1 MAKTFNLRSIRT
13 GQQFDLP
20 IKDTDGKPTG
30 VVFTLAS
37 PTHPA
42 RKAADMARNR
52 QLINEANK
60 TGRVT
65 LPDPDDTEAKKP
77 KELAVCTL
85 GWGGYA
91 DEKGEPV
98 PFATATAEAL
108 YGDLEMQWLVDQV
121 EAALGNKALFTHNA
135 SAS

>member
-30 VVFTLAS
+30 VIFTLAS

-60 TGRVT
+60 TGRVV
-65 LPDPDDTEAKKP
+65 LPDPAETEEKKP
-77 KELAVCTL
+77 KDLAVCTL
-85 GWGGYA
+85 GWAGYA
-91 DEKGEPV
+91 DEKGEVV
-98 PFATATAEAL
+98 PFSTAAAEAL

-121 EAALGNKALFTHNA
+121 EAALGNKALFTRSENA
-135 SAS
+135 S

>member
-20 IKDTDGKPTG
+20 IKDTDGNPTG

-42 RKAADMARNR
+42 RKSADMARNR
-52 QLINEANK
+52 QIINEANK

-65 LPDPDDTEAKKP
+65 LPDPADSEAKKP
-77 KELAVCTL
+77 KELATCTL

-91 DEKGEPV
+91 DEKGETV
-98 PFATATAEAL
+98 PFSQATAEAL
-108 YGDLEMQWLVDQV
+108 YADLEMQWLVDQV
-121 EAALGNKALFTHNA
+121 EAALGNKALFTRSA